1 MQNIFSTNP
10 ITIILFMKKEEFVQ
24 KVGHNIRNIREE
36 RKITL
41 EKLAL
46 EAGIEYS
53 QLSRIEKGKINTS
66 IYSMYNIAN
75 ALEVSVTE
83 IFLIIP

>member
-1 MQNIFSTNP
+1 
-10 ITIILFMKKEEFVQ
+10 MKKEEFVQ
-24 KVGHNIRNIREE
+24 KVGHSIRNIREE
-36 RKITL
+36 RNLTL

-66 IYSMYNIAN
+66 IYSTYTIAK
-75 ALEVSVTE
+75 ALGISMTE
-83 IFLIIP
+83 IFLFVP

>member
-1 MQNIFSTNP
+1 
-10 ITIILFMKKEEFVQ
+10 MKKEEFVQ
-24 KVGHNIRNIREE
+24 KVGHCIRNIREE
-36 RKITL
+36 KNLTL

-66 IYSMYNIAN
+66 IYTTYTIAKALGISM
-75 ALEVSVTE
+75 TE

>member
-1 MQNIFSTNP
+1 
-10 ITIILFMKKEEFVQ
+10 MKKEEFVQ
-24 KVGHNIRNIREE
+24 RVGHSIRNIREQ
-36 RKITL
+36 RNLTL

-66 IYSMYNIAN
+66 IYSTYSIAK
-75 ALEVSVTE
+75 ALGISMTE
-83 IFLIIP
+83 IFLFVP